1 MTTTHK
7 GGVLSL
13 TRRRFLLS
21 TAAIGLVAAVPGLA
35 IAAPTPGGTLTVN
48 IGGAEPPVLVLIA
61 HTAGA
66 VVYITGKITEGLL
79 TYDFDFKP
87 QPLLA
92 TEWKISDDGLNYT
105 FKLREGVKWHD
116 GQDFTADDVAFSIQ
130 TLKDV
135 HPRGRATFANVTAV
149 NVIDPHQLELV
160 LSEPAPYLISAL
172 AASESPIVPKH
183 LYENTDVPTN
193 PWSLKPIGTGPFV
206 FKEWERGSYILLEK
220 NPNYWDPGKP
230 YLDQIIYKFI
240 GDPAASTAALEAGE
254 IQLVT
259 GGTLAVTDIQRLQ
272 QDPRFEFESRGF
284 GYVNSIVRAE
294 FNFDNPILAKQQV
307 RQAIAHAI
315 DKDFIV
321 NTIFLSYAKALNGPV
336 SPDLSAFFDPSLPKY
351 DFDPA
356 KAETL
361 LDAAG
366 YKHGTDGTRFE
377 LRLDPTQPNGVYLQ
391 TAQYIAQALDKV
403 GIKVTLRTEDFGA
416 FVKKVYTDR
425 DFDIALEGMSNLF
438 DPTVG
443 IQRLYWSKNFKIG
456 VPFSNGAHYDSP
468 VTDKLLEAAAIEPN
482 AQKRLDLF
490 NQFQAQVVT
499 DLPAIDVV
507 APASFTVTD
516 KHVRDHT
523 VGVEGFGNNG
533 AQVYIET

>member
-1 MTTTHK
+1 MTTSHK
-7 GGVLSL
+7 GGVLALS
-13 TRRRFLLS
+13 RRHFLLS
-21 TAAIGLVAAVPGLA
+21 TAALGLVAAVPSLSL
-35 IAAPTPGGTLTVN
+35 AAPVAGGTLTVN

-79 TYDFDFKP
+79 TYDFDFNP

-92 TEWKISDDGLNYT
+92 TEWKVSDDGLNYN

-116 GQDFTADDVAFSIQ
+116 GQDFTADDVAFSIL

-135 HPRGRATFANVTAV
+135 HPRGRATFAKVTAV
-149 NVIDPHQLELV
+149 NVIDPHQVEIV

-172 AASESPIVPKH
+172 ASSESPIVPKH
-183 LYENTDVPTN
+183 LYENTKVPEN
-193 PWSLKPIGTGPFV
+193 PWNLKPIGTGPFV
-206 FKEWERGSYILLEK
+206 FKEWERGSYVLLEK

-230 YLDQIIYKFI
+230 YLDQIVYKFI

-259 GGTLAVTDIQRLQ
+259 GGTLAVTDIKRLQ
-272 QDPRFEFESRGF
+272 DDPRFEFESRGF

-294 FNFDNPILAKQQV
+294 FNFDNPILANQQV

-321 NTIFLSYAKALNGPV
+321 NTIFLGYAKALNGPV
-336 SPDLSAFFDPSLPKY
+336 NPDLSAFFDPTLPKY
-351 DFDPA
+351 EFDP
-356 KAETL
+356 KQAEDL
-361 LDAAG
+361 LDQAG
-366 YKHGTDGTRFE
+366 YKRGTDGTRFT
-377 LRLDPTQPNGVYLQ
+377 LRVDPTQPNGVYLQ

-403 GIKVTLRTEDFGA
+403 GIKVTLKTEDFGA

-443 IQRLYWSKNFKIG
+443 IQRLYWSKNFKPG
-456 VPFSNGAHYDSP
+456 VPFSNGAHYNSP
-468 VTDKLLEAAAIEPN
+468 VTDKLLEQAAVEPDSK
-482 AQKRLDLF
+482 KRLDLF
-490 NQFQAQVVT
+490 NQFQQQVVT

-516 KHVRDHT
+516 KKVRDHT

-533 AQVYIET
+533 AQVYIEA